1 MGLGRGFIS
10 DLSEKLK
17 LDGFSA
23 TIDNEKTFI
32 G

>member
-1 MGLGRGFIS
+1 MGLRGGLIS

-23 TIDNEKTFI
+23 TINIEKIFAR
-32 G
+32 